1 VVFATRSDIVAI
13 APTAGDLSARHIDTS
28 SDVELAIAGAPIG
41 RFVHD
46 ATGAGTVEVGS
57 HLFEVTRSGY
67 SNTHLVAHPV
77 AGAGDVV
84 AKELGGDQWRISYDQ
99 DTVLVRFPH
108 QHQPDKVAD
117 VTHLSGSI
125 GRVLRDADGFRSVA
139 PTSLDPALHAMVV
152 YAAHYVES
160 RSVA

>member
-1 VVFATRSDIVAI
+1 VTTEPAC
-13 APTAGDLSARHIDTS
+13 GDLSARHINAS
-28 SDVELAIAGAPIG
+28 SDVELAIDGAPIG

-46 ATGAGTVEVGS
+46 ATGAGTVEVGT
-57 HLFEVTRSGY
+57 HLFEVTRTGY
-67 SNTHLVAHPV
+67 SNTRLVAHPV

-84 AKELGGDQWRISYDQ
+84 AKELGGDQWRISYDH

-108 QHQPDKVAD
+108 QHNPDKVAD

-125 GRVLRDADGFRSVA
+125 GRVLRDENGFRSVA
-139 PTSLDPALHAMVV
+139 PTPLDPALHAMVV
-152 YAAHYVES
+152 YAAHYVET